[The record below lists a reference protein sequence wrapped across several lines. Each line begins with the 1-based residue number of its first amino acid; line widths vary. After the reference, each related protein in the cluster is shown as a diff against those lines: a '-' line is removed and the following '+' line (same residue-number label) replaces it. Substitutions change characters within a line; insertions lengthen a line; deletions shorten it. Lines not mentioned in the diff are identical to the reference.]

1 MKNIYLLRNNGHI
14 NGMMKGCIVVADS
27 ESEAARINPSEHP
40 YQWTDRISV
49 EKIGVADENLDR
61 TILEKW

>member
-1 MKNIYLLRNNGHI
+1 MSNIYLLRNNGHK

-27 ESEAARINPSEHP
+27 ESEAARLNPANYP

-49 EKIGVADENLDR
+49 EKIGIADDNLNR
-61 TILEKW
+61 TILERW